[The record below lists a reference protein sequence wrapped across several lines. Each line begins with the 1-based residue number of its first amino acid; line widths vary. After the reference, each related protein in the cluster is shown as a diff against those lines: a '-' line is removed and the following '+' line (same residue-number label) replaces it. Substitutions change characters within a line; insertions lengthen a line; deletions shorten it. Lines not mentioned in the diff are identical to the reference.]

1 MIEPVFVLPIGVGI
15 VTVLSM
21 FALFKWGGI
30 DSRYFAIALLLA
42 GMLIFSPFI
51 FSILEVMKQFFGIRF
66 TFVLGF
72 GIAILLLLSIVVYLL
87 LLVGKLRNEI
97 VTLWQEIALLES
109 KVEDS
114 DPPQ

>member
-15 VTVLSM
+15 VTVLST